1 MGKPHHKLF
10 LPASLLIITLGYFL
24 MLIISKPQVFSYVF
38 DTSLIGKY
46 FLSQDITY
54 EPNGRR
60 LFLSDSDIHIA
71 TGYMYV
77 TGSDA
82 ATYNFQHPPLL
93 KYLYGYV
100 ALIFRNPLLM
110 QVGLGWL
117 FLILTYYIGRR
128 VYPSLWVPLIA
139 CLLIILDPLFKDAVS
154 QALLDLG
161 QGVFILLYFI
171 TIFFLKNK
179 YWLQGAVLGLLLAS
193 KFWGSSLF
201 FIFVIAAY
209 LIITGQF
216 KWKHYIYHWLVALTI
231 FALVYLPTFV
241 YRQGKFN
248 LIFFELKT
256 LKYWLNHSVA
266 SVFGSSLGLFI
277 TGFYK
282 SWWGNRQILRSDI
295 WSVWWPIGI
304 IISLWISWRQV
315 IIRKLTIKW
324 LIAVIPWV
332 YLLYLGFQAPF
343 TRYFILILPFLYLTI
358 TDYGYRLVKRCIS
371 QSGS

>member
-1 MGKPHHKLF
+1 MSKIPSKFF
-10 LPASLLIITLGYFL
+10 LLASLFIITLGYFL
-24 MLIISKPQVFSYVF
+24 MLLIFRPQVFSYAF
-38 DTSLIGKY
+38 DASLIGKY

-54 EPNGRR
+54 EVNGKR
-60 LFLSDSDIHIA
+60 LFLSDSDIHIT

-77 TGSDA
+77 AGSDA

-93 KYLYGYV
+93 KYLYGYGS
-100 ALIFRNPLLM
+100 LIFNNPLLI

-117 FLILTYYIGRR
+117 YLLLTYYIGRR
-128 VYPSLWVPLIA
+128 VYSSQWVPLIA
-139 CLLIILDPLFKDAVS
+139 CLLIILDPLFKDVVS
-154 QALLDLG
+154 QAFLDLG
-161 QGVFILLYFI
+161 QGVFLLLYFVS
-171 TIFFLKNK
+171 IFFFRDK
-179 YWLQGAVLGLLLAS
+179 YWLQGAVLGLLIAS

-201 FIFVIAAY
+201 FIFIMATY
-209 LIITGQF
+209 LIFTGQF
-216 KWKHYIYHWLVALTI
+216 KWKPYIYHWLIAFMI

-282 SWWGNRQILRSDI
+282 SWWGNRQVLRSEI

-304 IISLWISWRQV
+304 FISIWVSWRQF
-315 IIRKLTIKW
+315 IIKKLTVEW
-324 LIAVIPWV
+324 LIAVIPWI
-332 YLLYLGFQAPF
+332 YLLYLGVQAPF
-343 TRYFILILPFLYLTI
+343 TRYFILILPFLYLTL
-358 TDYGYRLVKRCIS
+358 TDFGYNLVKRNIS
-371 QSGS
+371 RSES